1 MYDCIDQVDGT
12 AKTHNIKVNL
22 FERADYL
29 HKGNKK
35 KKIQLVEKNVTL
47 KMFVT
52 VWEEKLKGFACY
64 QFNVSHTNHTFDQA
78 VAGMSD
84 KTIIKIQDFSKNY
97 TCLLPEE
104 IMSIHWTQEQATV
117 YPVAVLRKVDG
128 ILHEDHFTFIS
139 NDLIHVPFVG
149 LCSSMI
155 HTYYD
160 ERDINT
166 EIDIEL
172 SDGRASQYKC
182 VQAIQSFAR
191 RNVSSIQVN
200 FENSHGKSKSDGLG
214 GVVKGYASREVTATN
229 SYTKRSLTV
238 SVLQ

>member
-1 MYDCIDQVDGT
+1 
-12 AKTHNIKVNL
+12 
-22 FERADYL
+22 
-29 HKGNKK
+29 
-35 KKIQLVEKNVTL
+35 
-47 KMFVT
+47 
-52 VWEEKLKGFACY
+52 
-64 QFNVSHTNHTFDQA
+64 
-78 VAGMSD
+78 
-84 KTIIKIQDFSKNY
+84 
-97 TCLLPEE
+97 
-104 IMSIHWTQEQATV
+104 
-117 YPVAVLRKVDG
+117 
-128 ILHEDHFTFIS
+128 
-139 NDLIHVPFVG
+139 
-149 LCSSMI
+149 MI

-214 GVVKGYASREVTATN
+214 GVVKGYASREVAATN

-238 SVLQ
+238 SVLQLETECIRLI